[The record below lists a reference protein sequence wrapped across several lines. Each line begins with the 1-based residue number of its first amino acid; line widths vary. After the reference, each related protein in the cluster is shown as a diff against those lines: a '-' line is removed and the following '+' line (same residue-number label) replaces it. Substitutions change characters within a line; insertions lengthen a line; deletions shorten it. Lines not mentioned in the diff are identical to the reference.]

1 LPKKV
6 VVVNDNSTDKTADIV
21 LAFAR
26 KSIYHIS
33 EQNLKRYTP
42 ARKQGVQAFLKGFET
57 LDDNYDVIVK
67 LDADLILP
75 NNYFKTIIGH
85 FQQEP

>member
-21 LAFAR
+21 LAFA
-26 KSIYHIS
+26 KENPFIIS

-42 ARKQGVQAFLKGFET
+42 ARKQDTSLPQGFET
-57 LDDNYDVIVK
+57 LDDNYDVM
-67 LDADLILP
+67 
-75 NNYFKTIIGH
+75 
-85 FQQEP
+85 